1 MKKMN
6 IDFVQVASIAGSLLT
21 VAASLLTSYANDKK
35 MDETIEKKV
44 SEILAK
50 QLNNNSSGE

>member
-6 IDFVQVASIAGSLLT
+6 IDLVQVAGIAGSLLT

>member
-1 MKKMN
+1 MN

>member
-21 VAASLLTSYANDKK
+21 VAATLLTSYANDKK

-44 SEILAK
+44 SEILTK